1 MRGISRVDL
10 PSLTR
15 SDISYVLSCGAARAL
30 GVQNLQIAD
39 CACALVGYA
48 RDALPIA

>member
-1 MRGISRVDL
+1 MPEWAFVPYECSGMVL
-10 PSLTR
+10 P
-15 SDISYVLSCGAARAL
+15 YVLSCGAARAL